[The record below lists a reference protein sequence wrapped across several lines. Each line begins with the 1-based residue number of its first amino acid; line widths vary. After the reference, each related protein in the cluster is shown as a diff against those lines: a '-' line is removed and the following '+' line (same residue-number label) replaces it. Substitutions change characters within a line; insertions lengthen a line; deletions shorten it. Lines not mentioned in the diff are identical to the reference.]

1 MDDTIEILR
10 GHRARYPE
18 MQTQDCVKLLY
29 QSEFGGGHLLT
40 DPDAALA
47 RLRAELE
54 TRPRPADVPPVE
66 PIGGGLARLHLWAV
80 EAHRLQ
86 PETVLGL
93 FRLACAPRGSM
104 DGLLEK
110 LARLEEAFPEMRGD
124 VAAYRAAGCPAVHHS
139 AAFRK
144 AYAPAYRL
152 APAEA
157 QRFLPLFCAI
167 DRLMAEKPFVRVA
180 IDGNCASGKS
190 TLGALLESVYG
201 ANLFHMDDYFL
212 PFARKTPERLAE
224 PGGNVDYERFLAE
237 IAGQPRD
244 AVIRWRP
251 FDCAGQCLRPEIET
265 PPKPLTVV
273 EGSYSLHPT
282 LRGAYDLKV
291 FLSIDPERQSQR
303 ILRRN
308 GPEKHRRFVSQW
320 IPLENAYFD
329 QLDIRGL
336 CDLQFDC

>member
-124 VAAYRAAGCPAVHHS
+124 VAAYRAAGCPA
-139 AAFRK
+139 AK
-144 AYAPAYRL
+144 KPEGIYAWK
-152 APAEA
+152 
-157 QRFLPLFCAI
+157 RF
-167 DRLMAEKPFVRVA
+167 
-180 IDGNCASGKS
+180 SS
-190 TLGALLESVYG
+190 
-201 ANLFHMDDYFL
+201 
-212 PFARKTPERLAE
+212 
-224 PGGNVDYERFLAE
+224 
-237 IAGQPRD
+237 
-244 AVIRWRP
+244 
-251 FDCAGQCLRPEIET
+251 
-265 PPKPLTVV
+265 
-273 EGSYSLHPT
+273 
-282 LRGAYDLKV
+282 
-291 FLSIDPERQSQR
+291 
-303 ILRRN
+303 
-308 GPEKHRRFVSQW
+308 
-320 IPLENAYFD
+320 
-329 QLDIRGL
+329 
-336 CDLQFDC
+336 